1 LVKTDFRKST
11 PGGIMAKRYID
22 LEKILGPKV
31 KIPGRLS
38 DLATQLRQHTWK

>member
-1 LVKTDFRKST
+1 
-11 PGGIMAKRYID
+11 MAKRYID
-22 LEKILGPKV
+22 LEKILGAKV